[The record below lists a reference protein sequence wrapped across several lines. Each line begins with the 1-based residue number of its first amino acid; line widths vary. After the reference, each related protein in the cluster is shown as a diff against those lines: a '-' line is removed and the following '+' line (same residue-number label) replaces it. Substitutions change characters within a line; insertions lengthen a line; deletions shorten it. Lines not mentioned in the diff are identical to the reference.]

1 MFILLHLQCIPSMN
15 NIYLPGLHEEG
26 KSTCHSSDP
35 HEWQASVLSAMMVI
49 IQIHKHFRRLSKN
62 ADNRENN
69 FFVKIMNTK
78 IKLWLA
84 TSMKAQTK
92 N

>member
-35 HEWQASVLSAMMVI
+35 HEWQASVFSAMMVI
-49 IQIHKHFRRLSKN
+49 IQIHKHFRRLPKY
-62 ADNRENN
+62 ADNCDG

-78 IKLWLA
+78 IKRWLA